1 MTDRKDTHE
10 SFARAADV
18 RVASERSF
26 GIVFCI
32 VFLIV
37 GLWPLVRG
45 DGPRWWSLAVAAA
58 FLAAAFLL
66 PRALAPLNRL
76 WAKFGLLLHRITNPI
91 IMGVVFFLAVTP
103 TALIMKLLGKDPL
116 RRRIDPA
123 ARTYW
128 IERTPPG
135 PAPDS
140 MRNQF

>member
-18 RVASERSF
+18 RIASERSF
-26 GIVFCI
+26 GIVFCV
-32 VFLIV
+32 VFLVI
-37 GLWPLVRG
+37 GLWPLVRS

-66 PRALAPLNRL
+66 PKALAPLNRS
-76 WAKFGLLLHRITNPI
+76 WARFGLLLHRITNPI
-91 IMGVVFFLAVTP
+91 VMGLVFFLAVTP
-103 TALIMKLLGKDPL
+103 TALMMKLLGKDPL

-123 ARTYW
+123 AKTYW